1 MTIFQN
7 QASLLVTLVLALA
20 LSTAVIPILWHLAPR
35 LGLLDNPG
43 ERKIHT
49 RPIPRM
55 GGWGVFFGALLPILM
70 LFDLDAL
77 SLAYIGGSVVLF
89 VFGVWDDARDVG
101 HRVKFIGQFV
111 AVAILVFYGDL
122 WIAKIPVIGAVSA
135 WIGKPFTFFAII
147 GMINALNTS
156 DGLDGLAAGESLLS
170 LLMIAVLAYIAG
182 SVFAVAISA
191 AIIGSILGFLRYNT
205 YPARV
210 FLGDAGSQFLG
221 FTLGFLA
228 VLLTQK
234 VDPSISPA
242 ATLLFLGLPIVDI
255 IAAMIIRAKNG
266 KKMFVADRNH
276 IHHRL
281 MALGFDHHET
291 VVIIYLLQSLLVI
304 STVFLRYAHDTLIIG
319 FYVGISILIFS
330 LLTRAERTR
339 WHVDHRARPSR
350 IEALSMAIQNNEKI
364 GWTSF
369 VVVMIAVPVYMLI
382 GSLGVASVPRDFGII
397 AALLFAVVIT
407 ELVFNKGSRPVTVRG
422 AIYVAAIFAVYLT
435 IHEPSVLASYMKSVD
450 FGYFFVLSMAIAL
463 CVRCTRENMFEITP
477 MDFLIVCGAIT
488 AGILGGRNVQIQE
501 TSFIVIKAIILLYG
515 CELLLS
521 RLVKKWNIL
530 NISAVAALGVLGARG
545 LLG

>member
-1 MTIFQN
+1 
-7 QASLLVTLVLALA
+7 
-20 LSTAVIPILWHLAPR
+20 
-35 LGLLDNPG
+35 
-43 ERKIHT
+43 
-49 RPIPRM
+49 M

-122 WIAKIPVIGAVSA
+122 WIAKIPVIGTVSA

-170 LLMIAVLAYIAG
+170 LFMIAVLAYIAG

-304 STVFLRYAHDTLIIG
+304 STVFLRYAQDTLIIG

-350 IEALSMAIQNNEKI
+350 IEALSMAIQNNDKI

-397 AALLFAVVIT
+397 AALLFAVVST
-407 ELVFNKGSRPVTVRG
+407 ELVYNKGTRPVTVRG
-422 AIYVAAIFAVYLT
+422 A
-435 IHEPSVLASYMKSVD
+435 
-450 FGYFFVLSMAIAL
+450 
-463 CVRCTRENMFEITP
+463 
-477 MDFLIVCGAIT
+477 
-488 AGILGGRNVQIQE
+488 
-501 TSFIVIKAIILLYG
+501 
-515 CELLLS
+515 
-521 RLVKKWNIL
+521 
-530 NISAVAALGVLGARG
+530 
-545 LLG
+545 

>member
-1 MTIFQN
+1 MTTFQD
-7 QASLLVTLVLALA
+7 QANLFVTLVLALA

-35 LGLLDNPG
+35 LGLLDHPG

-49 RPIPRM
+49 RSIPRT
-55 GGWGVFFGALLPILM
+55 GGWGVFFGALLPILI
-70 LFDLDAL
+70 LFDFDPVSL
-77 SLAYIGGSVVLF
+77 SYLGGSIVLF

-101 HRVKFIGQFV
+101 HRVKFIGQFL

-122 WIAKIPVIGAVSA
+122 WIAKIPVIGTVSA

-170 LLMIAVLAYIAG
+170 LFMIAVLSYIAG
-182 SVFAVAISA
+182 SVFAVAISTA
-191 AIIGSILGFLRYNT
+191 VIGSVLGFLRYNT

-228 VLLTQK
+228 VLLTQQ
-234 VDPSISPA
+234 VDPAISPA

-266 KKMFVADRNH
+266 KKMFIADRNH

-281 MALGFDHHET
+281 MVLGFDHHET

-304 STVFLRYAHDTLIIG
+304 STVFFRYASDTLIIG
-319 FYVGISILIFS
+319 FYMGISILIFS

-339 WHVDHRARPSR
+339 WHVDHRAKPSR
-350 IEALSMAIQNNEKI
+350 IGAMSLAIQNNDKI

-369 VVVMIAVPVYMLI
+369 VVVMVAVPVYMFI

-397 AALLFAVVIT
+397 ATLLFAVVIA
-407 ELVFNKGSRPVTVRG
+407 ELAFSKGSRSVTARG

-435 IHEPSVLASYMKSVD
+435 IHEPSVLAPYMNSIE

-477 MDFLIVCGAIT
+477 MDFLIVCGAVT
-488 AGILGGRNVQIQE
+488 AGILGGRNLQIQE

-530 NISAVAALGVLGARG
+530 NISAVMALGVLGARG
-545 LLG
+545 LFG

>member
-1 MTIFQN
+1 MFQN

-20 LSTAVIPILWHLAPR
+20 LSTAVIPILWQLAPR

-122 WIAKIPVIGAVSA
+122 WIAKIPLIGTVSA

-234 VDPSISPA
+234 VDPSMSPA

-291 VVIIYLLQSLLVI
+291 VVIIYLLQSLFVI
-304 STVFLRYAHDTLIIG
+304 STVFLRYAQDTLIIG
-319 FYVGISILIFS
+319 FYMGISILIFS

-350 IEALSMAIQNNEKI
+350 IEALSMAIQNNDKI

-369 VVVMIAVPVYMLI
+369 VVVMIAVPVYMLM
-382 GSLGVASVPRDFGII
+382 GSLGVASVPRDFGIV

-435 IHEPSVLASYMKSVD
+435 IHEPTVLAPYTKSVD

-488 AGILGGRNVQIQE
+488 AGILGGRNLQVQE

>member
-1 MTIFQN
+1 MI
-7 QASLLVTLVLALA
+7 
-20 LSTAVIPILWHLAPR
+20 
-35 LGLLDNPG
+35 
-43 ERKIHT
+43 
-49 RPIPRM
+49 
-55 GGWGVFFGALLPILM
+55 
-70 LFDLDAL
+70 LFDFDRVSL
-77 SLAYIGGSVVLF
+77 SYLGGSIVLF

-101 HRVKFIGQFV
+101 HRVKFIGQFL

-122 WIAKIPVIGAVSA
+122 WIAKIPVIGSVSA

-170 LLMIAVLAYIAG
+170 LLMIAVLSYIAG
-182 SVFAVAISA
+182 SVFAVAISTA
-191 AIIGSILGFLRYNT
+191 VIGSVLGFLRYNT

-210 FLGDAGSQFLG
+210 FLGDSGSQFLG

-228 VLLTQK
+228 VLLTQH

-281 MALGFDHHET
+281 IALGFDHHET

-304 STVFLRYAHDTLIIG
+304 STVFLRYASDTLIIG
-319 FYVGISILIFS
+319 FYMGISILIFS

-339 WHVDHRARPSR
+339 WHVDHRAKPSR
-350 IEALSMAIQNNEKI
+350 IEAMSLAIQNNDKI

-369 VVVMIAVPVYMLI
+369 VVVMVAVPVYMFI

-397 AALLFAVVIT
+397 ATLLFAVVIA
-407 ELVFNKGSRPVTVRG
+407 ELAFSKGSRSVTARG

-435 IHEPSVLASYMKSVD
+435 IHEPSGLAPYMKSIE

-477 MDFLIVCGAIT
+477 MDFLIVCGAVT
-488 AGILGGRNVQIQE
+488 AGILGGRNLQIQE

-530 NISAVAALGVLGARG
+530 NISAVMALGVLGARG
-545 LLG
+545 LFG